1 MIETPKRF
9 VGLHAHSAGSIGDAI
24 GLPQE
29 HIDFAIGNGMDGLC
43 LTDHG
48 NMNTMSHQ
56 QIKAEELKKKGIKFK
71 AIPGIEAYYVDS
83 LKEWENLYREA
94 KANGSLAPKRKSK
107 KSEIELVGNEQV
119 DAEELIE
126 DIKEEKLVT
135 DDESSGTVI
144 EDESESKNNKYKGN
158 K

>member
-1 MIETPKRF
+1 M
-9 VGLHAHSAGSIGDAI
+9 
-24 GLPQE
+24 
-29 HIDFAIGNGMDGLC
+29 
-43 LTDHG
+43 
-48 NMNTMSHQ
+48 
-56 QIKAEELKKKGIKFK
+56 ELK
-71 AIPGIEAYYVDS
+71 S
-83 LKEWENLYREA
+83 
-94 KANGSLAPKRKSK
+94 SKRKSK

-158 K
+158 